1 MDFRPIIRPIEVIKK
16 ELLDTLIL
24 EVFIPVLMV
33 NGIEK
38 HAKNLMS

>member
-1 MDFRPIIRPIEVIKK
+1 MDFRPNIRPIEVIKK
-16 ELLDTLIL
+16 ELLERLIL

-33 NGIEK
+33 NGIEN